1 VVSKLDSRWKGRGFE
16 SHQKLDGN
24 ALKKAIPGFIPIPNP
39 GLDSTCKG
47 KKMQVT
53 KWGTPKKPKKH
64 VLSEPYT
71 ILGSIFNVK

>member
-1 VVSKLDSRWKGRGFE
+1 MERSWVRISSKTRWKCF
-16 SHQKLDGN
+16 
-24 ALKKAIPGFIPIPNP
+24 KKAIPGFIPIPNP

-47 KKMQVT
+47 RKMQVT
-53 KWGTPKKPKKH
+53 KWGTPKKTKKH